1 MKAETGRQ
9 RDRENMFASMLPC
22 FPVVVTSIVTSLVP
36 FLGLATVPTV
46 VVMSVYISAF
56 DKNLPEKGFAS
67 VLSYPSSVQELF
79 VLSIIS
85 N

>member
-1 MKAETGRQ
+1 ML
-9 RDRENMFASMLPC
+9 ASMLPC

-56 DKNLPEKGFAS
+56 DKNLQEKGFAS